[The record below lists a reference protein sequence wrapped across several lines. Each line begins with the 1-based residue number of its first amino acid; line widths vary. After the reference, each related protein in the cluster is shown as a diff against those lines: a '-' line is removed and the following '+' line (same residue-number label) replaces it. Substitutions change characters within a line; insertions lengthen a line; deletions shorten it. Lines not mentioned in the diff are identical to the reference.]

1 METLTF
7 EEQRVREGNYYINL
21 FSLEEAIPV
30 RKAYLKVFGL
40 NAGLILTYLIQFEEE
55 LRDKGNMPEDKY
67 LPEGYQYI
75 DFLTESGFSDS
86 DIETGIERLFLFD
99 AILLDVLSMRI
110 QINYNRLFKAI
121 RDNE

>member
-7 EEQRVREGNYYINL
+7 EEQRVREQNYYINL

-30 RKAYLKVFGL
+30 RRAYLKVFGL
-40 NAGLILTYLIQFEEE
+40 NAGLILTYLIEYEEK
-55 LRDKGNMPEDKY
+55 LRDEGNMPEDKY
-67 LPEGYQYI
+67 LPEGWEYI
-75 DFLTESGFSDS
+75 DFLCESGFTETE
-86 DIETGIERLFLFD
+86 IEKGLTSLFHFD